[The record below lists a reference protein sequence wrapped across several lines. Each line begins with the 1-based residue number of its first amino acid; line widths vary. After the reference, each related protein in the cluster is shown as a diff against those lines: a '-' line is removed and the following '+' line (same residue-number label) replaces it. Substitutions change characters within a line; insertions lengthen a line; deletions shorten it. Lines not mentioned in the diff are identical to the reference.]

1 VNVDTGE
8 TLIQKKRL
16 LLLTEAYPFGNG
28 EPFLISEIPQLC
40 KLFSVSIATSDTT
53 SPLQKE
59 LPLGVPVYRLKN
71 TLTILERIRYGLLF
85 LGNKV
90 CWHEL
95 FSIFRTKEKRLKRV
109 LQSISM
115 YSMGT
120 MWFKLLEQLEDFG
133 KQDILYSYW
142 YNDKLIGAALALRKK
157 QNRPIILSRLHGYDL
172 YNERKTG
179 TGRQPFKPLLDV
191 YVDHFFFV
199 SNAGYDYYQTTF
211 GFITPD
217 RFSISRLG
225 STNRFGMGSPH
236 PGNELVLMSCSN
248 VIPLKRV
255 ELIIKALALVDSI
268 HVSWTHIGGGISL
281 QEVQNLAKL
290 TLEDKVNIEYAF
302 TGIVQNSQIH
312 EYYQT
317 QPIDCFISVSQTE
330 GGCPVS
336 IQEAMSYGIPIIG
349 TSVGGISEMIIGNGI
364 LLPANPT
371 DLQVSEAIKSMYT
384 AKETRT
390 IEKLRKIS
398 REIWE
403 KQFNAD
409 VNFLQ
414 FAQEVNLLHKV

>member
-1 VNVDTGE
+1 MNTSE
-8 TLIQKKRL
+8 TLIQKKKL

-40 KLFSVSIATSDTT
+40 KLFSVSIVTSDTT
-53 SPLQKE
+53 SPLLKE
-59 LPLGVPVYRLKN
+59 LPLCVPVYRLKN
-71 TLTILERIRYGLLF
+71 TLTILERIKYGLSF
-85 LGNKV
+85 LGDKV
-90 CWHEL
+90 CWQEMI
-95 FSIFRTKEKRLKRV
+95 SISKSKGNRIKRV

-120 MWFKLLEQLEDFG
+120 MWFELLKQLEDFE

-157 QNRPIILSRLHGYDL
+157 QNRPIIMTRLHGYDL

-179 TGRQPFKPLLDV
+179 TGRQPFKPLIDV

-199 SNAGYDYYQTTF
+199 SHAGYDYYQSTF
-211 GFITPD
+211 GFVAPN

-225 STNRFGMGSPH
+225 SSNRFGMGSAQAST
-236 PGNELVLMSCSN
+236 ELALVSCSN

-255 ELIIKALALVDSI
+255 ELIVKALAQIDSI

-281 QEVQNLAKL
+281 QEVQELAKF
-290 TLEDKVNIEYAF
+290 TLGEKANIKYTF
-302 TGIVQNSQIH
+302 TGIVQNNQIH

-317 QPIDCFISVSQTE
+317 QPIDCFILVSQTE

-349 TSVGGISEMIIGNGI
+349 TSVGGIPEMIVGNGI

-371 DLQVSEAIKSMYT
+371 GYQVSEAIKRIYM
-384 AKETRT
+384 AKEKKT
-390 IEKLRKIS
+390 IGELRNLS
-398 REIWE
+398 RKIWE
-403 KQFNAD
+403 KSFNAD
-409 VNFLQ
+409 LNFMQ
-414 FAQEVNLLHKV
+414 FAQEINRLQKL